1 MKATWRD
8 LWDIA
13 DRAVRVKEAALI
25 ILIIYDVLIS
35 AAAYALTFTA
45 PVENGV
51 YVWPRSWWA
60 ILAHSG
66 QTLAAL
72 GSVSSGD
79 RAAAKTR
86 FVHLFFGVIAIGADG
101 YVTYQRVNAAIEC
114 GDQQLD
120 SCVFKDASVYLD
132 WVGAFVTL
140 LLVFLAVSGV
150 ALAWSKERF
159 QHERAEVQTAMEMQV
174 EADEAAVVVPP
185 PRDAPSAA
193 AMYTAYR
200 TPEPES
206 FSAAVVPP
214 AQLRARNASARLSF

>member
-45 PVENGV
+45 PIENGV
-51 YVWPRSWWA
+51 YVWPRAWWV

-79 RAAAKTR
+79 DAASKTR
-86 FVHLFFGVIAIGADG
+86 FIHLFFGVIAIAADG
-101 YVTYQRVNAAIEC
+101 YVAYLRVNAAIEC

-120 SCVFKDASVYLD
+120 SCVYKDASVYLD

-159 QHERAEVQTAMEMQV
+159 QHERAEVQAAMEMQV
-174 EADEAAVVVPP
+174 EADEAAVIVPQS
-185 PRDAPSAA
+185 RDAMS
-193 AMYTAYR
+193 TA
-200 TPEPES
+200 
-206 FSAAVVPP
+206 P
-214 AQLRARNASARLSF
+214 AYASARVPDTPAFATDAASAMRLRPRGASTRLSF